1 MFVTFEGIE
10 GSGKSSL
17 LAAVAEALRARG
29 ERPVLTREP
38 GGTPVGDAVRAI
50 FIDPAMTVDP
60 TAEAFLVNASRA
72 QLVNDIIA
80 PALVRGET
88 VLCDRFFDA
97 TLAYQGYGRGLELE
111 LLVRLSLVATGHL
124 SPHVTFLLDCPVEI
138 AFGRVRERYA
148 RSGASPDRLE
158 RAGMDFHQRVRDGY
172 LELAK
177 RFERIVTLDGRAAPA
192 VLAERC
198 LAELDARRPARA

>member
-1 MFVTFEGIE
+1 
-10 GSGKSSL
+10 
-17 LAAVAEALRARG
+17 
-29 ERPVLTREP
+29 
-38 GGTPVGDAVRAI
+38 
-50 FIDPAMTVDP
+50 
-60 TAEAFLVNASRA
+60 
-72 QLVNDIIA
+72 
-80 PALVRGET
+80 VRGET